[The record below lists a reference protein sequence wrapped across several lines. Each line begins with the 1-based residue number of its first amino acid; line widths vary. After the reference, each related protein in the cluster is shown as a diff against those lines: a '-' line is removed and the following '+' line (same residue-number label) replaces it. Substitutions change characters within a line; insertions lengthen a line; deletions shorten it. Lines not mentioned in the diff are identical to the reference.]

1 MTMGS
6 GENEQK
12 MVHSETRQQIESEL
26 SAIEVRENVSIFYA
40 CESGSRAWGFESQDS
55 DYDVRFLYIHPTD
68 WYLTIDRKRDVI
80 EKPIDDS
87 LDISGWDI
95 RKSLALL
102 RKSNP
107 PFLEWMQ
114 SPIIYKDKVEITSRI
129 REAMPDYYS
138 PISCLYHYLHMAEG
152 NYRKSLK
159 DADVW
164 MKKYLYVLRPILA
177 CMWIEQDRGL
187 VPTEFDRLVSTIV
200 QEAGLQRAIDELL
213 KRKKAGVE
221 IDRGPK
227 IPVISDFIDDQLSR
241 LNAEHSQPAVTRD
254 STRLDHIFRQ
264 ALKVSWGE
272 TFEQDSCR
280 AI

>member
-1 MTMGS
+1 MDDS
-6 GENEQK
+6 EQE
-12 MVHSETRQQIESEL
+12 MIPPETRQQIQSEL
-26 SAIEVRENVSIFYA
+26 STIEARENVSIFYA

-68 WYLTIDRKRDVI
+68 WYLTIDHKRDVI

-107 PFLEWMQ
+107 PYLEWMQ
-114 SPIIYKDKVEITSRI
+114 SPIVYKDNIEITSLI

-152 NYRKSLK
+152 NYRKYLK

-164 MKKYLYVLRPILA
+164 LKKYLYVLRPILA

-187 VPTEFDRLVSTIV
+187 VPTEFGKLVNTMV
-200 QEAGLQRAIDELL
+200 QDANVRRAIDELL
-213 KRKKAGVE
+213 EKKKAGMEV
-221 IDRGPK
+221 DRGPK
-227 IPVISDFIDDQLSR
+227 MPVISDFIDDQLSR
-241 LNAEHSQPAVTRD
+241 LNAEHSRPSVTRD
-254 STRLDHIFRQ
+254 PARLDEIFRQ
-264 ALKVSWGE
+264 ALKLSWGE
-272 TFEQDSCR
+272 NIE
-280 AI
+280 A